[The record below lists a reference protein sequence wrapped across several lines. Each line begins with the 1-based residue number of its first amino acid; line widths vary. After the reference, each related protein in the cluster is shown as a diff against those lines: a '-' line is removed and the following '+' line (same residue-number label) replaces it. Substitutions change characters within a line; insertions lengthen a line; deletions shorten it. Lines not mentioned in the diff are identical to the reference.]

1 MKIELVRFAY
11 LDTCT
16 LGWLTAGD
24 LRLATMEDRWSRD
37 PDGPGGQ
44 RREDGKHESC
54 VPDGLYTL
62 LPHVSAKY
70 PQERHVWRAANPQ
83 LGVWNWPGDIPLGIK
98 YGRSAILI
106 HGGNTDDDSL
116 GCILVGRAHTL
127 TGNRHRITDSQ
138 AALADLRAILG
149 ATETHQ
155 LLIRPTTGTTEM

>member
-1 MKIELVRFAY
+1 MKLELIRHAY

-16 LGWLTAGD
+16 LGWLHANGI
-24 LRLATMEDRWSRD
+24 LLATMEDRWIRD

-44 RREDGKHESC
+44 AKSGNLHESC

-62 LPHVSAKY
+62 SPHVSAKY

-83 LGVWNWPGDIPLGIK
+83 LGVWNWPGDIPQGIK

-116 GCILVGRAHTL
+116 GCILVGRDHL
-127 TGNRHRITDSQ
+127 IDGNRHRIRDSQ